1 MMDQYQKVTESISWV
16 GVRHPDLKIFDE
28 LFPTHN
34 GTTYN
39 AYIVRGQEKT
49 ALIDTVK
56 APFTDEFLDKV
67 ENVVG
72 LDQIDLVV
80 ISHTEPDHSGALGR
94 LLESRP
100 DLPVYCSR
108 PSQSFLNQLL
118 NHPFNAH
125 VVSDGEDVDL
135 GGLTLKFI
143 LAPYLHWPD
152 TIFTYVVEEG
162 VLFPCDAF
170 GTHYCA
176 SQLFDDEI
184 PDFSKDFHFYF
195 DCIMRPFKDKIRDA
209 VAKVDKLDLKMI
221 CPSHGPIRRNDPKA
235 VVDSYRRWSAS
246 PPEQSKP
253 RALMLTLSSHG
264 NTHSMG
270 AAIQD
275 ELEEQGFHVVV
286 MRMCE
291 MRDGDLRDELELAD
305 LVIVGSS
312 TINRDAPPQ
321 VWHALSLFSLVT
333 PKAKVA
339 GAFGSFGW
347 SGEAVKFIEERLK
360 SLRFKMPVPG
370 LTLRFVPTEDNLQ
383 ECRDFASQLAAQVLN
398 SKAA

>member
-1 MMDQYQKVTESISWV
+1 MDQFQQVTDNVFWV

-39 AYIVRGQEKT
+39 AYLVRGEEKT

-56 APFTDEFLDKV
+56 APFTEEFLDKV
-67 ENVVG
+67 EECVG
-72 LDQIDLVV
+72 LENIDLVV

-94 LLESRP
+94 LLEKRP

-108 PSQSFLNQLL
+108 PSLNFLSQLL
-118 NHPFNAH
+118 NRPFNGHA
-125 VVSDGEDVDL
+125 VSDGEEVDL
-135 GGLTLKFI
+135 GGRTLRFV

-152 TIFTYVVEEG
+152 TIFTYLVEDQ

-170 GTHYCA
+170 GAHYCA
-176 SQLFDDEI
+176 SKLFDDEI
-184 PDFSKDFHFYF
+184 LDFSKDFYFYF
-195 DCIMRPFKDKIRDA
+195 DCIMRPFKDKVREA
-209 VAKVDKLDLKMI
+209 VGKVEKLDLKMI
-221 CPSHGPIRRNDPKA
+221 CPSHGPIRRRDPDA
-235 VVDSYRRWSAS
+235 VVSSYKRLSAP
-246 PPEQSKP
+246 PPELPKP

-264 NTHSMG
+264 NTHTM
-270 AAIQD
+270 AAAMRE
-275 ELEEQGFHVVV
+275 ELEAKNFEVTV

-305 LVIVGSS
+305 LVLVGSS

-360 SLRFKMPVPG
+360 ELRFKLPVPG
-370 LTLRFVPTEDNLQ
+370 LTLRFVPTEENLR
-383 ECRDFASQLAAQVLN
+383 ECREFANQLADQVL
-398 SKAA
+398 SRAA